1 MIKKASRNEK
11 RKIRH
16 IRLRKKLKGTKT
28 RPRCNVFKSNKHIY
42 LSIIDDTTCNT
53 LTYSNS
59 LEKDLK
65 AKYQN
70 KEIKYKDLVVEVAS
84 RLAERCK
91 SLNIT
96 KLVFDRGGYKYHG
109 NVKKI
114 ADTLRE
120 KGLEL

>member
-1 MIKKASRNEK
+1 MIKKVSRNEK

-16 IRLRKKLKGTKT
+16 KRIRKKIKGTLA
-28 RPRCNVFKSNKHIY
+28 RPRCNIFRSNKNIY
-42 LSIIDDTTCNT
+42 LSVIDDTTGKT

-65 AKYQN
+65 TKYKN
-70 KEIKYKDLVVEVAS
+70 KELKFSELVVEVAS

-91 SLNIT
+91 QLNIT

-109 NVKKI
+109 NIKKI

-120 KGLEL
+120 KGIQV

>member
-1 MIKKASRNEK
+1 MIKKVSRNYR

-16 IRLRKKLKGTKT
+16 QRLRKKVKGTET
-28 RPRCNVFKSNKHIY
+28 RPRCNIFKSNRNIY
-42 LSIIDDTTCNT
+42 LSVIDDQKGIT
-53 LTYSNS
+53 LAYANS
-59 LEKDLK
+59 LEKDIREKLK
-65 AKYQN
+65 N
-70 KEIKYKDLVVEVAS
+70 KQIKYSDAVVEVAS

-91 SLNIT
+91 KLNIN

-120 KGLEL
+120 KGIEV

>member
-1 MIKKASRNEK
+1 MIKKVSRNEK

-16 IRLRKKLKGTKT
+16 IRLRKKIRGTLE
-28 RPRCNVFKSNKHIY
+28 RPRCNVFRSNKHIY
-42 LSIIDDTTCNT
+42 LSVIDDTTGKT
-53 LTYSNS
+53 LTYANS

-65 AKYQN
+65 SKYLN
-70 KEIKYKDLVVEVAS
+70 KEIKFKDLVVEIAS

-91 SLNIT
+91 QLNIT

-109 NVKKI
+109 NIKKI

-120 KGLEL
+120 KGLQL

>member
-1 MIKKASRNEK
+1 MIKKISRNQK
-11 RKIRH
+11 RKMRH
-16 IRLRKKLKGTKT
+16 IRLRKKIKGSSE

-42 LSIIDDTTCNT
+42 LQVIDDTKNIT

-59 LEKDLK
+59 LEKDLRE
-65 AKYQN
+65 KYKN
-70 KEIKYKDLVVEVAS
+70 KELKFKDLVVEVAS

-91 SLNIT
+91 QLNIN

-114 ADTLRE
+114 AEVLRE
-120 KGLEL
+120 KGIQV